1 MADDQL
7 TITNG
12 ELVTLTQ
19 QGGLDTV
26 LKPLIREIFLFDSYI
41 AGTTHLK
48 DKSVFEELKEGCK
61 LTMQREDNKFDDHA
75 IVLLAPSGKKAG
87 YVPEADN
94 VVFSR
99 LLDAGKM
106 LTACVKSAKKIN
118 ESFMKVSIGIYLV
131 DI

>member
-1 MADDQL
+1 MSDNQL

-12 ELVTLTQ
+12 ELVTLSQ

-41 AGTTHLK
+41 AGTSHLK
-48 DKSVFEELKEGCK
+48 DKSVFEELREGCK
-61 LTMQREDNKFDDHA
+61 LTMRREANKFDDHA
-75 IVLLAPSGKKAG
+75 VVLLAPSGKKAG

-106 LTACVKSAKKIN
+106 LSASVTSSKKIN
-118 ESFMKVSIGIYLV
+118 DSFMKISIGIYLV

>member
-1 MADDQL
+1 MLDNQL

-12 ELVTLTQ
+12 ELVTLSQ

-41 AGTTHLK
+41 AGTSHLK
-48 DKSVFEELKEGCK
+48 DKSVFEELREGCK
-61 LTMQREDNKFDDHA
+61 LTMRREANKFDDHA
-75 IVLLAPSGKKAG
+75 VVLLAPSGKKAG

-99 LLDAGKM
+99 LLDTGKM
-106 LTACVKSAKKIN
+106 LSASVTSSKKIN
-118 ESFMKVSIGIYLV
+118 DSFMKISIGIYLV

>member
-1 MADDQL
+1 MADNQL

-19 QGGLDTV
+19 QGGLDIV

-48 DKSVFEELKEGCK
+48 DKSVFDELKEGCK
-61 LTMQREDNKFDDHA
+61 LTMQREDNKFDDNA

-118 ESFMKVSIGIYLV
+118 ESFMKISIGIYLV

>member
-1 MADDQL
+1 MADNQL

-19 QGGLDTV
+19 QDGLDTV

-41 AGTTHLK
+41 AGTSHLK
-48 DKSVFEELKEGCK
+48 DKSVFDELQEGCK
-61 LTMQREDNKFDDHA
+61 LTMQREDNKFDEHA
-75 IVLLAPSGKKAG
+75 IALFAPSGKKAG

-94 VVFSR
+94 AVFSR

-106 LTACVKSAKKIN
+106 LTASVKSAKKIN
-118 ESFMKVSIGIYLV
+118 ESFMKISIGIYLV
-131 DI
+131 DL

>member
-1 MADDQL
+1 MSDNQL

-12 ELVTLTQ
+12 ELVALT

-41 AGTTHLK
+41 AGTSHLS
-48 DKSVFEELKEGCK
+48 DKSVFEEFHEGCK
-61 LTMQREDNKFDDHA
+61 LTMQREANKFDDNA
-75 IVLLAPSGKKAG
+75 ILLLAPSGKKAG

-99 LLDAGKM
+99 LLDAGKI
-106 LTACVKSAKKIN
+106 LTAVVKSAQKV
-118 ESFMKVSIGIYLV
+118 SDLYMKVQIGIYLV

>member
-1 MADDQL
+1 MADNQL
-7 TITNG
+7 NITNG

-48 DKSVFEELKEGCK
+48 DKSVFDELKEGCK

-75 IVLLAPSGKKAG
+75 IVLHAPSGKKAG

-106 LTACVKSAKKIN
+106 LTACVKNAKKIN
-118 ESFMKVSIGIYLV
+118 ELFMKISIGIYLV

>member
-1 MADDQL
+1 MADNQL

-12 ELVTLTQ
+12 ELVALTQ

-41 AGTTHLK
+41 AGTSHLK
-48 DKSVFEELKEGCK
+48 DKSVFDELQEGCK
-61 LTMQREDNKFDDHA
+61 LTMQREDNKFDEHA
-75 IVLLAPSGKKAG
+75 IVLFAPSGKKAG

-94 VVFSR
+94 AVFSR

-106 LTACVKSAKKIN
+106 LTASVKSAKKIN
-118 ESFMKVSIGIYLV
+118 ESFMKISIGIYLV
-131 DI
+131 DL

>member
-1 MADDQL
+1 MADNQL

-48 DKSVFEELKEGCK
+48 DKSVFDELKEGCK
-61 LTMQREDNKFDDHA
+61 LTMQREDNKFDDNA

-87 YVPEADN
+87 YIPEADN

-118 ESFMKVSIGIYLV
+118 ESFMKISIGIYLV